1 MKKLNNKGFTL
12 IEVLAVIAII
22 AILGLIAV
30 PGVLNS
36 INNGK
41 KSSYNIMI
49 SNIKTASQTL
59 FEEVN
64 YTNTELYQYNSN
76 GIKSTTKVKT
86 EKVYNN
92 KNDSSIAQIQT
103 NLQTLVSNGYLKG
116 TTKEENNEKILL
128 LINPI
133 NNENIGFCK
142 ITIRKITDS
151 NLEEKTTYEIISDN
165 TNSSCPQTLNYQKN
179 PKTQNIGNYR
189 EDQGITKKYYFL
201 NNNYTYYSNLIL
213 NSSGNLE
220 FQSNSG
226 PVRNQQTVYAIN
238 NSSNEKL
245 LLQLKNNVY
254 KSYKISLSNSAS
266 NTKNVSYN
274 NYYKYSYSRT
284 AKVSF
289 ENSDKLSLISPVSTS
304 IPTTNRRYT
313 FFNTSSSGLPINYI
327 ENIETISKVI
337 NGTQTYYKIV
347 YKRKYISK
355 SPSLEYLS
363 KTKKFNNSSSYKFSE
378 YDGMYQLTGNITSTN
393 VLDLNTNKYICLDN
407 STSCSTLYKVKQNQG
422 DSIVLITYNRKKL
435 T

>member
-1 MKKLNNKGFTL
+1 M
-12 IEVLAVIAII
+12 
-22 AILGLIAV
+22 
-30 PGVLNS
+30 
-36 INNGK
+36 
-41 KSSYNIMI
+41 
-49 SNIKTASQTL
+49 
-59 FEEVN
+59 
-64 YTNTELYQYNSN
+64 
-76 GIKSTTKVKT
+76 
-86 EKVYNN
+86 
-92 KNDSSIAQIQT
+92 
-103 NLQTLVSNGYLKG
+103 
-116 TTKEENNEKILL
+116 
-128 LINPI
+128 
-133 NNENIGFCK
+133 
-142 ITIRKITDS
+142 
-151 NLEEKTTYEIISDN
+151 
-165 TNSSCPQTLNYQKN
+165 NYQEN

-213 NSSGNLE
+213 NSSGNLGVP
-220 FQSNSG
+220 SNSG
-226 PVRNQQTVYAIN
+226 PVRNQRTVYAIN

-254 KSYKISLSNSAS
+254 KSYKISLSNSTS
-266 NTKNVSYN
+266 MTKNVSYN
-274 NYYKYSYSRT
+274 NYYKYSST
-284 AKVSF
+284 TKVSS
-289 ENSDKLSLISPVSTS
+289 ENSDKLLLISSFSTS
-304 IPTTNRRYT
+304 SPTTNRRYT
-313 FFNTSSSGLPINYI
+313 FFNTSSSGSPINY
-327 ENIETISKVI
+327 IETISKVI

>member
-36 INNGK
+36 VNNGK

-116 TTKEENNEKILL
+116 TNKEENNEKILL

-151 NLEEKTTYEIISDN
+151 NLEEKTTYEIISDD

-213 NSSGNLE
+213 NSSGNLVVP
-220 FQSNSG
+220 SNS
-226 PVRNQQTVYAIN
+226 VTFRNQPTVYAIN

-254 KSYKISLSNSAS
+254 KSYKISLSNSTS
-266 NTKNVSYN
+266 MTKNVSYN
-274 NYYKYSYSRT
+274 NYYKYSST
-284 AKVSF
+284 TKVSS
-289 ENSDKLSLISPVSTS
+289 ENSDKLLLISSFSTS

-313 FFNTSSSGLPINYI
+313 FFNTSSSGSPINY
-327 ENIETISKVI
+327 IETISKVI

-407 STSCSTLYKVKQNQG
+407 STSCSTLYKVKQNQR

>member
-1 MKKLNNKGFTL
+1 MKKLNKKGFTL

-22 AILGLIAV
+22 AIFGLIAV

-116 TTKEENNEKILL
+116 TTKEE
-128 LINPI
+128 
-133 NNENIGFCK
+133 
-142 ITIRKITDS
+142 
-151 NLEEKTTYEIISDN
+151 KTTYEIISDD
-165 TNSSCPQTLNYQKN
+165 TNSSCPQTLNYQEN

-213 NSSGNLE
+213 NSFGNLVVP
-220 FQSNSG
+220 SNS
-226 PVRNQQTVYAIN
+226 VTFRNQRTVYAIN
-238 NSSNEKL
+238 NNSNEKI
-245 LLQLKNNVY
+245 LLQSQNNVY
-254 KSYKISLSNSAS
+254 KSYKISLSNLDSK
-266 NTKNVSYN
+266 TKNVRHN
-274 NYYKYSYSRT
+274 NYYKYSYSST
-284 AKVSF
+284 AEVSF
-289 ENSDKLSLISPVSTS
+289 ENSDKLSLISPASTS
-304 IPTTNRRYT
+304 LPTTNRRYT
-313 FFNTSSSGLPINYI
+313 FFNTSSSGSPINYI
-327 ENIETISKVI
+327 EKISKVI
-337 NGTQTYYKIV
+337 NGTQSYYKIV
-347 YKRKYISK
+347 YKIKNISK

-363 KTKKFNNSSSYKFSE
+363 TTKNFNNSSSYKFSE

-407 STSCSTLYKVKQNQG
+407 STSCSTLYKVEQNQG

>member
-41 KSSYNIMI
+41 KSSYNIMV

-92 KNDSSIAQIQT
+92 ETDSSITQIQT

-151 NLEEKTTYEIISDN
+151 NLEKKTTYEIISDD
-165 TNSSCPQTLNYQKN
+165 TNSSCPQTLNYQEN
-179 PKTQNIGNYR
+179 PQTQNIGNYR
-189 EDQGITKKYYFL
+189 ENQGSTKTYYFL
-201 NNNYTYYSNLIL
+201 NDNYTYYSNLIL

-220 FQSNSG
+220 VPSNS
-226 PVRNQQTVYAIN
+226 VTFRNQSTIYAIN

-245 LLQLKNNVY
+245 LLQLQNNVY
-254 KSYKISLSNSAS
+254 KSYKISLSNSTS
-266 NTKNVSYN
+266 STKMVNAN
-274 NYYKYSYSRT
+274 NSYKYSST
-284 AKVSF
+284 ARVLSG
-289 ENSDKLSLISPVSTS
+289 NSNQLSLISSLSTS
-304 IPTTNRRYT
+304 SPTINRRYT
-313 FFNTSSSGLPINYI
+313 FFNTSSYSSINY
-327 ENIETISKVI
+327 IETISKVI

-355 SPSLEYLS
+355 SSSLEYLS
-363 KTKKFNNSSSYKFSE
+363 NTKILKNSSSYKFSE
-378 YDGMYQLTGNITSTN
+378 YDGMYQLTGDITSTN
-393 VLDLNTNKYICLDN
+393 VLDLNKNKYICLDS
-407 STSCSTLYKVKQNQG
+407 STSCSTLYKVEQNQE
-422 DSIVLITYNRKKL
+422 DSIVLKTYNRKKL

>member
-165 TNSSCPQTLNYQKN
+165 TNSSCPQTLNYQEN

-213 NSSGNLE
+213 NSSGNLGVP
-220 FQSNSG
+220 SNSG
-226 PVRNQQTVYAIN
+226 PVRNQRTVYAIN

-254 KSYKISLSNSAS
+254 KSYKISLSNSTS
-266 NTKNVSYN
+266 MTKNVSYN
-274 NYYKYSYSRT
+274 NYYKYSST
-284 AKVSF
+284 TKVSS
-289 ENSDKLSLISPVSTS
+289 ENSDKLLLISSFSTS
-304 IPTTNRRYT
+304 SPTTNRRYT
-313 FFNTSSSGLPINYI
+313 FFNTSSSGSPINY
-327 ENIETISKVI
+327 IETISKVI

>member
-151 NLEEKTTYEIISDN
+151 NLEEKTTYEIISDD
-165 TNSSCPQTLNYQKN
+165 TNSSCPQTLNYQEN

-213 NSSGNLE
+213 NSFGNLVVP
-220 FQSNSG
+220 SNS
-226 PVRNQQTVYAIN
+226 VTFRNQRTVYAIN
-238 NSSNEKL
+238 NNSNEKI
-245 LLQLKNNVY
+245 LLQSQNNVY
-254 KSYKISLSNSAS
+254 KSYKISLSNLDSK
-266 NTKNVSYN
+266 TKNVRYN
-274 NYYKYSYSRT
+274 NYYKYSYSST
-284 AKVSF
+284 AEVSF
-289 ENSDKLSLISPVSTS
+289 ENSDKLSLISPASTS

-313 FFNTSSSGLPINYI
+313 FFNTSSSGSPINY
-327 ENIETISKVI
+327 IETISKVI
-337 NGTQTYYKIV
+337 NGTQSYYKIV
-347 YKRKYISK
+347 YKIKNISK

-363 KTKKFNNSSSYKFSE
+363 KTKNFNNSSSYKFSE
-378 YDGMYQLTGNITSTN
+378 YDGMYQLIGNITSTN

-407 STSCSTLYKVKQNQG
+407 STSCSTLYKVEQNQG